1 MIYLFVE
8 ELKIGAALVF
18 AILLFLPFF
27 LLGPRIVI
35 PSPFIIFF
43 FVIVRRSI
51 EWEVVFQCFFTILN
65 KQLATQLM

>member
-27 LLGPRIVI
+27 LLGPGIVI
-35 PSPFIIFF
+35 PSPLIFF
-43 FVIVRRSI
+43 ILVIVCRSI
-51 EWEVVFQCFFTILN
+51 EWEVVFQCFFTI
-65 KQLATQLM
+65 